1 MVIEVKRKNNENFL
15 SLLRRF
21 KKRIRASRVLREAR
35 SRRFKTQKLNRR
47 QIKLS
52 ALHRNKMT
60 KHYERLRKLG
70 KLNSKF

>member
-1 MVIEVKRKNNENFL
+1 MAIEVKRKDNENFL

-35 SRRFKTQKLNRR
+35 GRRFKTQKLNRR

-52 ALHRNKMT
+52 ALHKTKML
-60 KHYERLRKLG
+60 KHYEKLRKLG
-70 KLNSKF
+70 KLDSRY